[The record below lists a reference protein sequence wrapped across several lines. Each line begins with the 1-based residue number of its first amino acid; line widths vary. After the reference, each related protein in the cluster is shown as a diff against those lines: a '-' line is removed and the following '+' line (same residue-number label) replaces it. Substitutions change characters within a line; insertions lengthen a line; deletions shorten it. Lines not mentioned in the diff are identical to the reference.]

1 MKTRTKK
8 CKNCGNLFT
17 PYTSLQKYCTES
29 ECIRVFVEETKAK
42 EWKKKKAKKKE
53 ELMTV
58 QDWIKIAQQTF
69 NKYIRLRDKD
79 KGCISCGKQLTS
91 KFDAG
96 HFYNANN
103 HWAVRFDERNVHG
116 QCVNCNQHK
125 HGNLLEY
132 RVRLMFRLG
141 DGVEGLNQMYL
152 LEMEAKKTRKYSI
165 DELKNIVIL
174 YKQKIKDYEKKAE
187 KP

>member
-17 PYTSLQKYCTES
+17 PYTSLQKFCTEPD
-29 ECIRVFVEETKAK
+29 CIRVLVEETKSK

-53 ELMTV
+53 ELMTLS
-58 QDWIKIAQQTF
+58 DWIKIAQQTF

-79 KGCISCGKQLTS
+79 KGCISCGKPLTS

-103 HWAVRFDERNVHG
+103 HWNVRFFESNVHG
-116 QCVNCNQHK
+116 QCVTCNQHK
-125 HGNLLEY
+125 HGNLIEY
-132 RVRLMFRLG
+132 RKCLIERIGEDEFFW
-141 DGVEGLNQMYL
+141 
-152 LEMEAKKTRKYSI
+152 LEFYAKKTRKYSI
-165 DELKNIVIL
+165 DELKEIVIL

-187 KP
+187 RP

>member
-8 CKNCGNLFT
+8 CKNCKQPFT
-17 PYTSLQKYCTES
+17 PYTSLQKFCTES
-29 ECIRVFVEETKAK
+29 DCIRVLVEETKAK
-42 EWKKKKAKKKE
+42 EWKKKKSKTKE

-69 NKYIRLRDKD
+69 NKYIRLRDGGND
-79 KGCISCGKQLTS
+79 CISCQKQPL
-91 KFDAG
+91 KRNAG

-103 HWAVRFDERNVHG
+103 HWNLRFNEDNVHL
-116 QCVNCNQHK
+116 QCEHCNTFLS
-125 HGNLLEY
+125 GNLLEY
-132 RVRLMFRLG
+132 RGHLITKI
-141 DGVEGLNQMYL
+141 GVERFGA
-152 LEMEAKKTRKYSI
+152 LESEAKKIRKYSI

-187 KP
+187 RP

>member
-17 PYTSLQKYCTES
+17 PYTSLQKFCTES
-29 ECIRVFVEETKAK
+29 DCIRVLVEETKAK

-79 KGCISCGKQLTS
+79 KGCISCGKPLTS

-96 HFYNANN
+96 HYWSAGG
-103 HWAVRFDERNVHG
+103 HWSVRFDERNVHG
-116 QCVNCNQHK
+116 QCVHCNQHK
-125 HGNLLEY
+125 HGNITEY
-132 RVRLMFRLG
+132 AERLPIRIGMIRFMELG
-141 DGVEGLNQMYL
+141 VD
-152 LEMEAKKTRKYSI
+152 ARKTQKYSI
-165 DELKNIVIL
+165 DELKEIVSI
-174 YKQKIKDYEKKAE
+174 YKAKIKDLEKK
-187 KP
+187 